1 MSETIMTEELME
13 AAILGGAVLGG
24 GGGGS
29 MKKGRLNGKEA
40 LSLGT
45 LRLVDIDDVPPNAT
59 LITAS
64 AVGAPAATEAQ
75 VSPKDYVRTIELLS
89 ENGCPEAEGFIP
101 NECGGS
107 SITNGWVPAAQ
118 LNLPVVDALC
128 NGRAHPTGTMG
139 SMGLH
144 KDPKYVS
151 RQAAAGGN
159 PSKGLHLELYAAGK
173 LDIVAPLIRA
183 AADRAGGLVAVAR
196 NPVEA
201 SYAKKYG
208 APGALRQAIAL
219 GQVMKRKMT
228 EKSPQAAVEAAAEFL
243 DGQVITRAPVAEL
256 ELITR
261 GGFDSGRIVV
271 GDFETAFWNE
281 FMTLEQRDERLGT
294 FPDLVMTFDA
304 SSGLPVTTA
313 ELKKGQEVYLLLV
326 PASRLI
332 LGEGMRCK
340 DLLETIEPIIGKKIL
355 EYTNLQER

>member
-29 MKKGRLNGKEA
+29 MNKGRTNGKEA

-45 LRLVDIDDVPPNAT
+45 LRLVDIDDVSPNAT
-59 LITAS
+59 LVTGS

-75 VSPKDYVRTIELLS
+75 VLPKDYVRTVDLLS
-89 ENGCPEAEGFIP
+89 ENGCPKPEGFIP

-107 SITNGWVPAAQ
+107 SITNGWVPAA
-118 LNLPVVDALC
+118 LLGLPVVDALC

-144 KDPKYVS
+144 KDPGYVS

-159 PSKGLHLELYAAGK
+159 PSKGLYLELFVAGK
-173 LDIVAPLIRA
+173 LDVVAPLIRA

-208 APGALRQAIAL
+208 APGALRQAIDL
-219 GQVMKRKMT
+219 GQVMM
-228 EKSPQAAVEAAAEFL
+228 EKTPEAVVEAAAEFL
-243 DGQVITRAPVAEL
+243 GGQVVARAPVSEL
-256 ELITR
+256 ELTTR
-261 GGFDSGRIVV
+261 GGFDRGRIVV
-271 GDFETAFWNE
+271 GNFETTFWNE
-281 FMTLEQRDERLGT
+281 FMTLERNGERLGT
-294 FPDLVMTFDA
+294 FPDLIMTFDA
-304 SSGLPVTTA
+304 SNGLPVTTA

-340 DLLETIEPIIGKKIL
+340 DLLEGIESIIGKKIL
-355 EYTNLQER
+355 EYVNI